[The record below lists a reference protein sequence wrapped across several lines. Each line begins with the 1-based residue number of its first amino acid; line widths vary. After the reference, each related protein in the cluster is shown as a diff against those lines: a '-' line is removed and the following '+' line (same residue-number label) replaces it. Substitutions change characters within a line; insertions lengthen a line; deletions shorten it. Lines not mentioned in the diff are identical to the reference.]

1 MSLRI
6 PGLQLA
12 FEAGATVNN
21 FRLVKFGA
29 GDRIVVQAD
38 AATDSII
45 GIADTAATSCAL
57 GEKLDVVLEGVFP
70 VTYGGTVTRGQL
82 LTANSSGQA
91 IAAAPA
97 AGSNVSVIGRAM
109 VSGVSGDLGSVLIN
123 PGSLQG

>member
-1 MSLRI
+1 MSLRV

-21 FRLVKFGA
+21 FRLVKFGS
-29 GDRIVVQAD
+29 GDRIVIQAD
-38 AATDSII
+38 AATDAII
-45 GIADTAATSCAL
+45 GVADVAATSCAS
-57 GEKLDVVLEGVFP
+57 GEKFDVVLEGIFP
-70 VTYGGTVTRGQL
+70 VTYGASVTRGQL

-91 IAAAPA
+91 VPAAPA
-97 AGSNVSVIGRAM
+97 AGSNVSIIGRAM